1 LNINDNHIRIESKMT
16 VPYFPF
22 SAIVGQE
29 KLKEALILN
38 AINPSIGGVLIF
50 GEKGT
55 AKSTAVRG
63 LKNILGLN
71 TSDVPLVELPLSA
84 TEEMIVGTINIP
96 NTLKTEQIQIEYGL
110 LHKANNGI
118 IYIDEV
124 NLLEDH
130 LVDVILDAAAMG
142 VNRIEREGVS
152 HEHPANFILVGTMN
166 PEEGELRPQLLDRF
180 GISAKITTETEVGIR
195 KDIVCRRLE
204 WEEDKQGFSKK
215 WQQQE
220 ICIGDS
226 IEKARQL
233 LPKVILSEKH
243 LELAINI
250 ALQANVE
257 GHRVDII
264 ISKTAKTL
272 AALSGRQKVNEEDI
286 YRAAEYALNH
296 RTDSP
301 PTPPSDGSSD
311 NGKDTQTDKQDETKE
326 TQSGNEPQSFQ
337 SEQPPATQN
346 FETLNIIT
354 DSAKNNIHGKT
365 IDKSHKVRRGKV
377 IGAMDLKTQTVNQ
390 PEIAFFP
397 TLLKGIRRGK
407 KKLSDIDTN
416 DLRFKRR
423 ISGRKELHVL
433 VVDTSASMGTSQRLS
448 YAKGLMQRILK
459 NGYQKKNYVAVIAT
473 QGNKANIVLKPTRN
487 FMKIDKVMDS
497 IMAKGKTPLL
507 HAIDSAL
514 NLVESFHK
522 QNKFL
527 TNLLVVISDGKVN
540 VPFRNSL
547 TEDLNWLGKR
557 IKKLRLNNFIVDSN
571 QKFSRSFLLQKMVR
585 IFDGRYMVMEDTLLQ
600 GKISL

>member
-1 LNINDNHIRIESKMT
+1 MT

-71 TSDVPLVELPLSA
+71 TSNKDVPLVELPLSA

-96 NTLKTEQIQIEYGL
+96 DTLKTEKIQIEYGL

-180 GISAKITTETEVGIR
+180 GISAKITTETDIAIR

-204 WEEDKQGFSKK
+204 WEEEKQSFSDK
-215 WQQQE
+215 WQPNE
-220 ICIGDS
+220 ISIGES
-226 IEKARQL
+226 IEKAKQL
-233 LPKVILSEKH
+233 LPKVVLSEKY

-272 AALSGRQKVNEEDI
+272 TAYSGRLEVNEGDI

-296 RTDSP
+296 RTDSL
-301 PTPPSDGSSD
+301 PTPPPDGNSQPD
-311 NGKDTQTDKQDETKE
+311 NQGDNLTNNEAKDKP
-326 TQSGNEPQSFQ
+326 SGSEPQSFQ
-337 SEQPPATQN
+337 AEQSPATQN
-346 FETLNIIT
+346 FETLDIIT
-354 DSAKNNIHGKT
+354 DTTNTNTHGKT
-365 IDKSHKVRRGKV
+365 LDKSQKVRRGKV
-377 IGAMDLKTQTVNQ
+377 IGSMDSNARAANQ
-390 PEIAFFP
+390 SEIAFFP
-397 TLLKGIRRGK
+397 SLVKGIRRGK
-407 KKLSDIDTN
+407 KRLSEIDPN

-433 VVDTSASMGTSQRLS
+433 VVDTSASMGTLQRLS

-459 NGYQKKNYVAVIAT
+459 NGYQKKNYVAVVGT
-473 QGNKANIVLKPTRN
+473 QGNCAQVVLKPTRN
-487 FMKIDKVMDS
+487 FMKIDQVMDS
-497 IMAKGKTPLL
+497 IKAKGKTPLL

-527 TNLLVVISDGKVN
+527 TNLLVVISDGRIN
-540 VPFRNSL
+540 VPFRNSMN
-547 TEDLNWLGKR
+547 EDLNWLGKR
-557 IKKLRLNNFIVDSN
+557 IKKLSLNNFVVDSN
-571 QKFSRSFLLQKMVR
+571 QKFNRSFLLQKMVR
-585 IFDGRYMVMEDTLLQ
+585 IFEGRYMVMEDTLLQ

>member
-1 LNINDNHIRIESKMT
+1 MT
-16 VPYFPF
+16 NTYFPF
-22 SAIVGQE
+22 SAIVEQE

-71 TSDVPLVELPLSA
+71 SSNHDIPLVELPLSA

-110 LHKANNGI
+110 LHKAHNGI

-142 VNRIEREGVS
+142 INRIEREGVS

-180 GISAKITTETEVGIR
+180 GISARVVTETAIATR
-195 KDIVCRRLE
+195 KEIVYRRLE
-204 WEEDKQGFSKK
+204 WETENQSFSEK
-215 WQQQE
+215 WQQSE
-220 ICIGDS
+220 NGIAES
-226 IEKARQL
+226 IEKAKQL
-233 LPKVILSEKH
+233 LPKVELSEQY
-243 LELAINI
+243 LELAISI

-272 AALSGRQKVNEEDI
+272 AALEDRLEVNEGDI

-296 RTDSP
+296 RTDFLPS
-301 PTPPSDGSSD
+301 PPSDESTD
-311 NGKDTQTDKQDETKE
+311 NQPDNRADKSTQNNDKEQRAGNE
-326 TQSGNEPQSFQ
+326 TQSFQ
-337 SEQPPATQN
+337 AEQPPATQN
-346 FETLNIIT
+346 FETLDIIT
-354 DSAKNNIHGKT
+354 DTAKNNTHGK
-365 IDKSHKVRRGKV
+365 IRDKAQNVRRGKV
-377 IGAMDLKTQTVNQ
+377 IGAMDLKARTANHS
-390 PEIAFFP
+390 EIAFFP

-407 KKLSDIDTN
+407 KKLADIGPD

-433 VVDTSASMGTSQRLS
+433 VVDTSASMGASKRLS
-448 YAKGLMQRILK
+448 YAKGLIQRILK
-459 NGYQKKNYVAVIAT
+459 NGYQKKSYVAVVGT
-473 QGNKANIVLKPTRN
+473 QGDCAQVVLKPTRN
-487 FMKIDKVMDS
+487 FMQIDKVLDS
-497 IMAKGKTPLL
+497 IKAKGKTPLL
-507 HAIDSAL
+507 HAIECSL

-527 TNLLVVISDGKVN
+527 TNLLIVISDGKVK
-540 VPFRNSL
+540 VPFRNSMN
-547 TEDLNWLGKR
+547 EDLNYLGKR
-557 IKKLRLNNFIVDSN
+557 IKKLSLNNFIVDSN
-571 QKFSRSFLLQKMVR
+571 QKFNRSFLLQKMVR

>member
-1 LNINDNHIRIESKMT
+1 MT

-71 TSDVPLVELPLSA
+71 SSNKDVPLVELPLSA

-96 NTLKTEQIQIEYGL
+96 NTLKTEEIQIEYGL

-180 GISAKITTETEVGIR
+180 GISAKITTETEMAVR

-204 WEEDKQGFSKK
+204 WEEEKQIFSKK
-215 WQQQE
+215 WHSNE
-220 ICIGDS
+220 IRIGES
-226 IEKARQL
+226 IEKAKQL
-233 LPKVILSEKH
+233 LPKVVLSEKY

-272 AALSGRQKVNEEDI
+272 AALSGRLEVNEGDI

-296 RTDSP
+296 RTDSL
-301 PTPPSDGSSD
+301 PTPPPDGNSQPD
-311 NGKDTQTDKQDETKE
+311 NQADSQTNNEAKE
-326 TQSGNEPQSFQ
+326 KPSENESQTFQTEQS
-337 SEQPPATQN
+337 PAIQN
-346 FETLNIIT
+346 FDTLDIIT
-354 DSAKNNIHGKT
+354 DTTNNNIHGKT
-365 IDKSHKVRRGKV
+365 LDKSQKVRRGKV
-377 IGAMDLKTQTVNQ
+377 IGSMDSNTRTANQ
-390 PEIAFFP
+390 SEIAFFP
-397 TLLKGIRRGK
+397 SLIKGIRRGK
-407 KKLSDIDTN
+407 RRLSEIEPN

-433 VVDTSASMGTSQRLS
+433 VVDTSASMGTLQRLS

-459 NGYQKKNYVAVIAT
+459 NGYQKKNYVAVVGT
-473 QGNKANIVLKPTRN
+473 RGNCAQVVLKPTRN
-487 FMKIDKVMDS
+487 FMKIDQVMDS
-497 IMAKGKTPLL
+497 IKAKGKTPLL

-540 VPFRNSL
+540 VPFRNSMN
-547 TEDLNWLGKR
+547 EDLNWLGKR
-557 IKKLRLNNFIVDSN
+557 IKKLSLNNFVVDSN
-571 QKFSRSFLLQKMVR
+571 QKFNRSFLLQKMVR

>member
-1 LNINDNHIRIESKMT
+1 MT

-29 KLKEALILN
+29 KLKEALVLN

-63 LKNILGLN
+63 LKNILELN
-71 TSDVPLVELPLSA
+71 SSNKEVPLVELPLSA

-110 LHKANNGI
+110 LYKANNGI

-142 VNRIEREGVS
+142 VNRIEREGIS

-180 GISAKITTETEVGIR
+180 GISAKITTETEVDIR
-195 KDIVCRRLE
+195 KDIVYRRLE
-204 WEEDKQGFSKK
+204 WEEEKHNFAEK
-215 WQQQE
+215 WRQKE
-220 ICIGDS
+220 NSIAES

-233 LPKVILSEKH
+233 LPKVVLSEKY
-243 LELAINI
+243 LELAINL
-250 ALQANVE
+250 ALQANVQ
-257 GHRVDII
+257 GHRADII
-264 ISKTAKTL
+264 ICKTAKTL
-272 AALSGRQKVNEEDI
+272 AALSGRLEVNEGDI
-286 YRAAEYALNH
+286 FRAAEYALNH
-296 RTDSP
+296 RTDSI
-301 PTPPSDGSSD
+301 PTPPPNNSPDDQKKNS
-311 NGKDTQTDKQDETKE
+311 TQDKTPEI
-326 TQSGNEPQSFQ
+326 QSGNKSQSFQ
-337 SEQPPATQN
+337 IEQSPAAQK
-346 FETLNIIT
+346 FETLDIIT
-354 DSAKNNIHGKT
+354 KAAQSNIYGKT
-365 IDKSHKVRRGKV
+365 LDRNQKFQQGKV
-377 IGAMDLKTQTVNQ
+377 VGSMDSNARIVNLS
-390 PEIAFFP
+390 EIAFFP

-407 KKLSDIDTN
+407 KRLSDIEPN

-433 VVDTSASMGTSQRLS
+433 VVDTSASMGTCQRLS
-448 YAKGLMQRILK
+448 YAKGLIQRILK
-459 NGYQKKNYVAVIAT
+459 NDYQKKNYVAVVGT
-473 QGNKANIVLKPTRN
+473 QGDRANVVLRPTRN
-487 FMKIDKVMDS
+487 FMKIDEVMDS
-497 IMAKGKTPLL
+497 IKAKGKTPLL

-514 NLVESFHK
+514 SLVESFHK

-527 TNLLVVISDGKVN
+527 TNLLVVISDGKLN
-540 VPFRNSL
+540 VPFRSSV

-557 IKKLRLNNFIVDSN
+557 IKKLNLNNFIVDSN
-571 QKFSRSFLLQKMVR
+571 QKFNRSFLLQKMVH
-585 IFDGRYMVMEDTLLQ
+585 IFDGRYMIMEDTLLQ

>member
-1 LNINDNHIRIESKMT
+1 MT

-71 TSDVPLVELPLSA
+71 TSNKDVPLVELPLSA

-96 NTLKTEQIQIEYGL
+96 DTLKTEKIQIEYGL

-180 GISAKITTETEVGIR
+180 GISAKITTETDIAIR

-204 WEEDKQGFSKK
+204 WEEEKQSFSDK
-215 WQQQE
+215 WQPNE
-220 ICIGDS
+220 ISIGES
-226 IEKARQL
+226 IEKAKQL
-233 LPKVILSEKH
+233 LPKVVLSEKY

-272 AALSGRQKVNEEDI
+272 TAYSGRLEVNEGDI

-296 RTDSP
+296 RTDSL
-301 PTPPSDGSSD
+301 PTPPPDGNSQPD
-311 NGKDTQTDKQDETKE
+311 NQGDNLTNNEAKDKP
-326 TQSGNEPQSFQ
+326 SGSEPQSFQ
-337 SEQPPATQN
+337 AEQSPATQN
-346 FETLNIIT
+346 FETLDIIT
-354 DSAKNNIHGKT
+354 DTTNTNTHGKT
-365 IDKSHKVRRGKV
+365 LDKSQKVRRGKV
-377 IGAMDLKTQTVNQ
+377 IGSMDSNARAANQ
-390 PEIAFFP
+390 SEIAFFP
-397 TLLKGIRRGK
+397 SLVKGIRRGK
-407 KKLSDIDTN
+407 KRLSEIDPN

-433 VVDTSASMGTSQRLS
+433 VVDTSASMGTLQRLS

-459 NGYQKKNYVAVIAT
+459 NGYQKKNYVAVVGT
-473 QGNKANIVLKPTRN
+473 QGNCAQVVLKPTRN
-487 FMKIDKVMDS
+487 FMKIDEVMDA
-497 IMAKGKTPLL
+497 IKAKGKTPLL

-527 TNLLVVISDGKVN
+527 TNLLVVISDGRVN
-540 VPFRNSL
+540 VPFRNSM

-557 IKKLRLNNFIVDSN
+557 IKKLSLNNFVVDSN
-571 QKFSRSFLLQKMVR
+571 QKFNRSFLLQKMVR
-585 IFDGRYMVMEDTLLQ
+585 IFEGRYMVMEDTLLQ

>member
-1 LNINDNHIRIESKMT
+1 MT

-71 TSDVPLVELPLSA
+71 TSNKDVPLVELPLSV

-96 NTLKTEQIQIEYGL
+96 DTLKTEKIQIEYGL

-180 GISAKITTETEVGIR
+180 GISAKITTETDIAIR

-204 WEEDKQGFSKK
+204 WEEEKQSFSDK
-215 WQQQE
+215 WQPNE
-220 ICIGDS
+220 ISIGES
-226 IEKARQL
+226 IEKAKQL
-233 LPKVILSEKH
+233 LPKVVLSEKY

-272 AALSGRQKVNEEDI
+272 TAYSGRLEVNEGDI

-296 RTDSP
+296 RTDSL
-301 PTPPSDGSSD
+301 PTPPPDGNSQPD
-311 NGKDTQTDKQDETKE
+311 NQGDNLTNNEAKDKP
-326 TQSGNEPQSFQ
+326 SGSEPQSFQ
-337 SEQPPATQN
+337 AEQSPATQN
-346 FETLNIIT
+346 FETLDIIT
-354 DSAKNNIHGKT
+354 DTTNTNTHGKT
-365 IDKSHKVRRGKV
+365 LDKSQKVRRGKV
-377 IGAMDLKTQTVNQ
+377 IGSMDSNARAANQ
-390 PEIAFFP
+390 SEIAFFP
-397 TLLKGIRRGK
+397 SLVKGIRRGK
-407 KKLSDIDTN
+407 KRLSEIDPN

-433 VVDTSASMGTSQRLS
+433 VVDTSASMGTLQRLS

-459 NGYQKKNYVAVIAT
+459 NGYQKKNYVAVVGT
-473 QGNKANIVLKPTRN
+473 QGNCAQVVLKPTRN
-487 FMKIDKVMDS
+487 FMKIDQVMDS
-497 IMAKGKTPLL
+497 IKAKGKTPLL

-527 TNLLVVISDGKVN
+527 TNLLVVISDGRIN
-540 VPFRNSL
+540 VPFRNSMN
-547 TEDLNWLGKR
+547 EDLNWLGKR
-557 IKKLRLNNFIVDSN
+557 IKKLSLNNFVVDSN
-571 QKFSRSFLLQKMVR
+571 QKFNRSFLLQKMVR
-585 IFDGRYMVMEDTLLQ
+585 IFEGRYMVMEDTLLQ

>member
-1 LNINDNHIRIESKMT
+1 MT
-16 VPYFPF
+16 IPYFPF

-38 AINPSIGGVLIF
+38 AINPAIGGVLIF

-71 TSDVPLVELPLSA
+71 ASSHDVPLVELPLSA

-96 NTLKTEQIQIEYGL
+96 NTLKTEKIQIEYGL

-142 VNRIEREGVS
+142 VNRIEREGIS

-180 GISAKITTETEVGIR
+180 GISAKITTETEVTIR
-195 KDIVCRRLE
+195 KQIVCRRLE
-204 WEEDKQGFSKK
+204 WEEDKQKFSDKCH
-215 WQQQE
+215 QE
-220 ICIGDS
+220 ENRISES
-226 IEKARQL
+226 IEKAKQI
-233 LPKVILSEKH
+233 LPKVVLSDKY
-243 LELAINI
+243 LELAINL
-250 ALQANVE
+250 ALQADVE

-264 ISKTAKTL
+264 ICKTSKTL
-272 AALSGRQKVNEEDI
+272 AALAGRLEVNEADI
-286 YRAAEYALNH
+286 FRAAEYALNH
-296 RTDSP
+296 RTDSI
-301 PTPPSDGSSD
+301 PTPPPDSPAD
-311 NGKDTQTDKQDETKE
+311 KQTDNQTDNSSPDESKTNR
-326 TQSGNEPQSFQ
+326 SGNENQSFQ
-337 SEQPPATQN
+337 TEQSPATQN
-346 FETLNIIT
+346 FETLDIIT
-354 DSAKNNIHGKT
+354 DSAKNNISGKT
-365 IDKSHKVRRGKV
+365 PNRKQKVLRGKV
-377 IGAMDLKTQTVNQ
+377 IGSMDVKARVTNQ
-390 PEIAFFP
+390 SQIAFFP
-397 TLLKGIRRGK
+397 TLLNGIRRGK
-407 KKLSDIDTN
+407 KTLADIGPE

-423 ISGRKELHVL
+423 ISGKKELHVL

-448 YAKGLMQRILK
+448 YAKGLIQRILK
-459 NGYQKKNYVAVIAT
+459 NDYQKKNYVAVVGT
-473 QGNKANIVLKPTRN
+473 QGDRANVVLKPTRN
-487 FMKIDKVMDS
+487 FLKIDAVLDS
-497 IMAKGKTPLL
+497 IKAKGRTPLL

-527 TNLLVVISDGKVN
+527 TNLLVIISDGKLN
-540 VPFRNSL
+540 VPFRNST

-557 IKKLRLNNFIVDSN
+557 INKLGLNNFIVDSN
-571 QKFSRSFLLQKMVR
+571 HKFNRSFLLQKMVN
-585 IFDGRYMVMEDTLLQ
+585 IFNGRYMIMEDTLLH

>member
-1 LNINDNHIRIESKMT
+1 MT
-16 VPYFPF
+16 SPYFPF

-38 AINPSIGGVLIF
+38 AINPSIGGVLIS

-71 TSDVPLVELPLSA
+71 TSDKDIPLVELPLSA

-96 NTLKTEQIQIEYGL
+96 NTLKTEKVQIEYGL

-180 GISAKITTETEVGIR
+180 GISAKITTETEVSIR

-204 WEEDKQGFSKK
+204 WEAEKQNFSEK
-215 WQQQE
+215 WQQSE
-220 ICIGDS
+220 NNIAES
-226 IEKARQL
+226 IEKAKQL
-233 LPKVILSEKH
+233 LPKVVLSEQYI
-243 LELAINI
+243 ELAISI

-272 AALSGRQKVNEEDI
+272 AALEGRLEVNEEDI

-296 RTDSP
+296 RTDFLPSP
-301 PTPPSDGSSD
+301 PSNTPSDPKPDNRTEEPAKSEGKEKPSS
-311 NGKDTQTDKQDETKE
+311 
-326 TQSGNEPQSFQ
+326 NEPQSFQ
-337 SEQPPATQN
+337 AEQPPATQN
-346 FETLNIIT
+346 FETLEVIT

-365 IDKSHKVRRGKV
+365 RDNSQKVRQGKV
-377 IGAMDLKTQTVNQ
+377 IGSKDFNARTANQ
-390 PEIAFFP
+390 SEIAFFP

-407 KKLSDIDTN
+407 KRLSDIGPN

-423 ISGRKELHVL
+423 VSGRKELHVL

-448 YAKGLMQRILK
+448 YAKGLIQRILK
-459 NGYQKKNYVAVIAT
+459 NGYQKKNYVAVVGT
-473 QGNKANIVLKPTRN
+473 QGDCANVVLKPTRN
-487 FMKIDKVMDS
+487 FMKIDEVLDS
-497 IMAKGKTPLL
+497 IKAKGKTPLI
-507 HAIDSAL
+507 HAIDCSL

-540 VPFRNSL
+540 VPFRNSM

-557 IKKLRLNNFIVDSN
+557 IKKLNLNNFIVDSN
-571 QKFSRSFLLQKMVR
+571 QKFNRSFLLQKMVR

>member
-1 LNINDNHIRIESKMT
+1 MT
-16 VPYFPF
+16 NTYFPF

-63 LKNILGLN
+63 LKNILGLISSN
-71 TSDVPLVELPLSA
+71 HEIPLVELPLSA

-110 LHKANNGI
+110 LHRAHNGI

-142 VNRIEREGVS
+142 INRIEREGVS

-180 GISAKITTETEVGIR
+180 GISAKVVTEKEIAIR
-195 KDIVCRRLE
+195 KEIVYRRLE
-204 WEEDKQGFSKK
+204 WETENQSFSEK
-215 WQQQE
+215 WQQSE
-220 ICIGDS
+220 NGIAKS
-226 IEKARQL
+226 IEKAKQL
-233 LPKVILSEKH
+233 LPKVGLSEQY
-243 LELAINI
+243 LELAISI

-272 AALSGRQKVNEEDI
+272 AALEGRLEVNEGDI

-296 RTDSP
+296 RTDFLP
-301 PTPPSDGSSD
+301 IPPSDESTDNQPDNRSD
-311 NGKDTQTDKQDETKE
+311 KSTQNNDKEQQAGNE
-326 TQSGNEPQSFQ
+326 TQSFQ
-337 SEQPPATQN
+337 AEQPPATQN
-346 FETLNIIT
+346 FETLDIIT
-354 DSAKNNIHGKT
+354 DTAKNNTHGKT
-365 IDKSHKVRRGKV
+365 RDKAQNVRRGKV
-377 IGAMDLKTQTVNQ
+377 IGAMDLKARTANHS
-390 PEIAFFP
+390 EIAFFP

-407 KKLSDIDTN
+407 KKLADIGPD

-433 VVDTSASMGTSQRLS
+433 VVDTSASMGASKRLS
-448 YAKGLMQRILK
+448 YAKGLIQRVLK
-459 NGYQKKNYVAVIAT
+459 NGYQKKSYVAVVGT
-473 QGNKANIVLKPTRN
+473 QGDCAQVVLKPTRN
-487 FMKIDKVMDS
+487 FMQIDKVLDS
-497 IMAKGKTPLL
+497 IKAKGKTPLL
-507 HAIDSAL
+507 HAIECSL

-540 VPFRNSL
+540 VPFRNSMN
-547 TEDLNWLGKR
+547 EDLNYLGKR
-557 IKKLRLNNFIVDSN
+557 IKKLSLNNFIVDSN

-585 IFDGRYMVMEDTLLQ
+585 IFGGRYMVMEDTLLQ

>member
-1 LNINDNHIRIESKMT
+1 MT

-71 TSDVPLVELPLSA
+71 ASGKNVPLVELPLSA

-96 NTLKTEQIQIEYGL
+96 NTLKSEKLQIEYGL

-142 VNRIEREGVS
+142 VNRIEREGIS

-180 GISAKITTETEVGIR
+180 GISAKVITETELTVR
-195 KDIVCRRLE
+195 KNIVCRRLE
-204 WEEDKQGFSKK
+204 WEDGKQNFSEKWHED
-215 WQQQE
+215 E
-220 ICIGDS
+220 NRIAES
-226 IEKARQL
+226 IEKAKQL
-233 LPKVILSEKH
+233 LPNVVLSEKH

-250 ALQANVE
+250 ALQAQVE

-272 AALSGRQKVNEEDI
+272 AALSGRLEVNEDDI

-301 PTPPSDGSSD
+301 PTPPSDGED
-311 NGKDTQTDKQDETKE
+311 QTDNQQDNPTQNEAPEK
-326 TQSGNEPQSFQ
+326 QSGSEPQAFQ
-337 SEQPPATQN
+337 AEQPPATQN
-346 FETLNIIT
+346 FQTLDIIT
-354 DSAKNNIHGKT
+354 DSAKNNTHGKT
-365 IDKSHKVRRGKV
+365 IGKSQKVRRGKV
-377 IGAMDLKTQTVNQ
+377 IGSMDSNIRAVNQ
-390 PEIAFFP
+390 SEIAFFP
-397 TLLKGIRRGK
+397 TLVKGIRKGK
-407 KKLSDIDTN
+407 KKLSEIGPD

-433 VVDTSASMGTSQRLS
+433 VVDTSASMGTLQRLS

-459 NGYQKKNYVAVIAT
+459 NGYQKKNYVAVVGT
-473 QGNKANIVLKPTRN
+473 QGNHANIVLKPTRN
-487 FMKIDKVMDS
+487 FMKIDEVMGS
-497 IMAKGKTPLL
+497 IKAKGKTPLL

-540 VPFRNSL
+540 VPFRNSM

-557 IKKLRLNNFIVDSN
+557 IKKLSLNNFVVDSN
-571 QKFSRSFLLQKMVR
+571 QKFNRSFLLQKMVR
-585 IFDGRYMVMEDTLLQ
+585 IFDGRYMMMEDTLLK